1 MERNFYER
9 RFGWL
14 MLDDGQS
21 YSLTSSISSSDTA
34 KSVNEAMNILLQELQ
49 KLLES
54 VKGRLTSDELEAYRL
69 IFKELEDLKNK

>member
-1 MERNFYER
+1 
-9 RFGWL
+9 
-14 MLDDGQS
+14 MLAQDDVENA
-21 YSLTSSISSSDTA
+21 I
-34 KSVNEAMNILLQELQ
+34 QELQ

>member
-1 MERNFYER
+1 MK
-9 RFGWL
+9 GGLGL

-21 YSLTSSISSSDTA
+21 YSLTSSITSDSD
-34 KSVNEAMNILLQELQ
+34 KSLNEAMNILLQELQ

>member
-1 MERNFYER
+1 MK
-9 RFGWL
+9 GGLGL